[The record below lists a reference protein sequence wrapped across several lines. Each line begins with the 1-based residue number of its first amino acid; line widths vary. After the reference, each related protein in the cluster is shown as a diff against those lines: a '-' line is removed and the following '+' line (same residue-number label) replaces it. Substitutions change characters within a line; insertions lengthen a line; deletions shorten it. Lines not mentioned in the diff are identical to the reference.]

1 MSYRHGRNDIN
12 MDTRKNIELVLQLY
26 DAFAKRDMKA
36 ILDLLSEDVE
46 WGEPENPYNPAA
58 GTRKGHSGFLEWA
71 KIGRDAEDI
80 LVLRPERFLTDEDS
94 VAVIGYEKCRARMT
108 GIEYECDFVHF
119 VVIRDGKI
127 VKFQEFFD
135 TYLAGEAFRLP

>member
-1 MSYRHGRNDIN
+1 